1 MEKVILSLLGAHC
14 SLYWVLF
21 QISDDEDEPPVVD
34 IEETVPDA
42 FKNVELDKT
51 RYTMQLDC
59 VEKFA
64 FCLPVFVCH
73 VDSVFGGS
81 FFLSF
86 FNQKVKY
93 AEKEDY

>member
-1 MEKVILSLLGAHC
+1 M
-14 SLYWVLF
+14 F

-51 RYTMQLDC
+51 RYTIQHDC

-64 FCLPVFVCH
+64 FCLPICLSVMLTV
-73 VDSVFGGS
+73 SVFGGS
-81 FFLSF
+81 FFFSF
-86 FNQKVKY
+86 FNQKVNC
-93 AEKEDY
+93 AEKEEY